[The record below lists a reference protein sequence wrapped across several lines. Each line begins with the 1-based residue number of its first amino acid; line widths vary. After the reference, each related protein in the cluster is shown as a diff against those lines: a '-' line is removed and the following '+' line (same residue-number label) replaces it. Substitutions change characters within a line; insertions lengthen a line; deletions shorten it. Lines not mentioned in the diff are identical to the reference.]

1 MAIEQRNKQ
10 DCDADYRG
18 KGPTVTPASPSDEDR
33 VSDTLALDPF
43 NMLCHNEIE
52 TKVVE
57 KRREFLF
64 SSMFVRD

>member
-10 DCDADYRG
+10 DRDAQVTG
-18 KGPTVTPASPSDEDR
+18 NGPTVTPTSPSDEDR

-43 NMLCHNEIE
+43 NMPCHNEIE

-64 SSMFVRD
+64 SSTFVRD